1 MLTARDFNYR
11 SIIEGKDAALKIASE
26 AANNI
31 LLGTLD
37 LEDCEEAELREKLN
51 EIRDGVWALERFLRG
66 KTATGGGE

>member
-1 MLTARDFNYR
+1 MFTIRDFNYR

-66 KTATGGGE
+66 KTATL

>member
-1 MLTARDFNYR
+1 MFTIRDFNYC
-11 SIIEGKDAALKIASE
+11 SIIKDKEAALKIASE

-66 KTATGGGE
+66 KTATL